1 MESNKE
7 GSARL
12 SWPVGAPRIVSLR
25 LSEEFFGIGAV
36 GMELCEFLNHSR
48 TVGGICHTEPYAVG
62 VKHLYACFARLDQ
75 CVDRQRD
82 EEFALG
88 GVYVAVKEPAEF
100 AFAVIEIVGSEAPEI
115 H

>member
-7 GSARL
+7 GRPL
-12 SWPVGAPRIVSLR
+12 VMVGGRPRIVSLR

-48 TVGGICHTEPYAVG
+48 TVGGICHTEPFAVG

-88 GVYVAVKEPAEF
+88 GVYVAVKEGGIRVRCNRNSRE
-100 AFAVIEIVGSEAPEI
+100 
-115 H
+115 